1 MKKKKSLTNLSS
13 ISNIS
18 KIPKDKAYNSNDEDS
33 ILEYEA
39 LISNP
44 RSRNPK
50 SAARELST
58 KNSIFVT
65 KKKMPTLLKIKD
77 KAQSSK
83 KAIPHKYKFPNI
95 NTINNIQVKQIATFL
110 SDQDVYQI
118 SEAQTEYMSLLDS
131 IYKIKIQK
139 MNELHNKYDNEL
151 FKLKEYVDE
160 SNKENINNIIYNS
173 VLKDKN
179 EELKEI
185 EEEFNSNI
193 ELALLEY
200 NEKGDRLKEAF
211 NDEIS
216 NCVNYIKEDFF
227 SKVKNNL

>member
-1 MKKKKSLTNLSS
+1 MKT
-13 ISNIS
+13 
-18 KIPKDKAYNSNDEDS
+18 
-33 ILEYEA
+33 
-39 LISNP
+39 
-44 RSRNPK
+44 
-50 SAARELST
+50 
-58 KNSIFVT
+58 
-65 KKKMPTLLKIKD
+65 
-77 KAQSSK
+77 
-83 KAIPHKYKFPNI
+83 
-95 NTINNIQVKQIATFL
+95 
-110 SDQDVYQI
+110 
-118 SEAQTEYMSLLDS
+118 
-131 IYKIKIQK
+131 KIKIQK
-139 MNELHNKYDNEL
+139 MNEIHNKYDNEL

-200 NEKGDRLKEAF
+200 NDKGERLKEAF

>member
-18 KIPKDKAYNSNDEDS
+18 KIPKDRAYNSNDEDS

-39 LISNP
+39 LISNT
-44 RSRNPK
+44 RSRNTK
-50 SAARELST
+50 KIRELST
-58 KNSIFVT
+58 KNSGVVT
-65 KKKMPTLLKIKD
+65 KKKMPTLLKMKD

-83 KAIPHKYKFPNI
+83 KVPPHKYKFTNI

-139 MNELHNKYDNEL
+139 MNEIHNKYDNEL

-200 NEKGDRLKEAF
+200 NDKGERLKEAF

>member
-1 MKKKKSLTNLSS
+1 
-13 ISNIS
+13 
-18 KIPKDKAYNSNDEDS
+18 
-33 ILEYEA
+33 
-39 LISNP
+39 
-44 RSRNPK
+44 
-50 SAARELST
+50 
-58 KNSIFVT
+58 
-65 KKKMPTLLKIKD
+65 
-77 KAQSSK
+77 
-83 KAIPHKYKFPNI
+83 
-95 NTINNIQVKQIATFL
+95 
-110 SDQDVYQI
+110 
-118 SEAQTEYMSLLDS
+118 
-131 IYKIKIQK
+131 
-139 MNELHNKYDNEL
+139 MNEIHNKYDNEL

-200 NEKGDRLKEAF
+200 NDKGERLKEAF